1 MKVLL
6 SWLREFAPIEGSPT
20 QIADQMSMLG
30 MAVESMDV
38 FDPMESIVVARVL
51 DLKPHPDADRIQLVD
66 VDPGDGGPLQ
76 ICCGAFN
83 MAVGDLVPLA
93 TIGTVMPNG
102 MEIAKRKMRGEV
114 SNGMLCSAA
123 EIGLGSDHAG
133 IFVLPSDM
141 EVGRPLMAQLGLAGD
156 VLYDLEI
163 NPNRPDAMSV
173 AGVARDL
180 AAQQGVPFA
189 IPAWEVDET
198 GERVEDIASVS
209 IHDPDLCGRFVAR
222 VLRNVTVGVSPI
234 WMRMRL
240 TLCGMRPINSVVD
253 VSNYVMLELG
263 TPNHTYDL
271 DKVPGGHLGVRR
283 AVEGETIT
291 TLDDATRTL
300 RATDGV
306 IVDANDVAIGIAG
319 VMGGASTEIGD
330 STSAVL
336 LEMAWWDERSIA
348 VSSASLGLRSE
359 ASARFERGTDWDLNL
374 NAVNRFCSLLSQQGA
389 TVASGAID
397 VVGNLR
403 PRPVVPVRVARVNH
417 MLGTDLSGD
426 QIVALLEPI
435 GFECELADGVITT
448 TIPTFR
454 PDCEVEIDVIEE
466 VARHHGYE
474 AIDKTVPKS
483 PVAGHLTADQR
494 ARRALKATLAG
505 AGFNEIVPSPFL
517 SPDAVSRSGLD
528 LEAVVRVRNPLAAEE
543 SIMRPSLL
551 PGMLATIAYN
561 HSHRS
566 GDVSLF
572 EIGNTFGLPLG
583 GEVLPNEVAWLA
595 VAVSGADATVAKR
608 VWDMVSASVGI
619 DGATLTNRDDLL
631 GLHPTRAAEISL
643 DGRVVGR
650 LGEVDPGALE
660 SWSIAGRVAW
670 LEVEVAALL
679 GARVESKPYVVVSTQ
694 PTSDIDL
701 AFTVPDDIQASTVEA
716 TLVQAAADEL
726 AAIKL
731 FDVYRGAQVGDGA
744 RSVAWALRL
753 QAADRTLT
761 DSDIAAI
768 RQRCI
773 DAVEKAHGASLR
785 A

>member
-1 MKVLL
+1 M
-6 SWLREFAPIEGSPT
+6 
-20 QIADQMSMLG
+20 
-30 MAVESMDV
+30 
-38 FDPMESIVVARVL
+38 
-51 DLKPHPDADRIQLVD
+51 
-66 VDPGDGGPLQ
+66 
-76 ICCGAFN
+76 
-83 MAVGDLVPLA
+83 
-93 TIGTVMPNG
+93 
-102 MEIAKRKMRGEV
+102 
-114 SNGMLCSAA
+114 
-123 EIGLGSDHAG
+123 
-133 IFVLPSDM
+133 
-141 EVGRPLMAQLGLAGD
+141 
-156 VLYDLEI
+156 
-163 NPNRPDAMSV
+163 
-173 AGVARDL
+173 
-180 AAQQGVPFA
+180 
-189 IPAWEVDET
+189 
-198 GERVEDIASVS
+198 
-209 IHDPDLCGRFVAR
+209 
-222 VLRNVTVGVSPI
+222 
-234 WMRMRL
+234 
-240 TLCGMRPINSVVD
+240 
-253 VSNYVMLELG
+253 
-263 TPNHTYDL
+263 
-271 DKVPGGHLGVRR
+271 
-283 AVEGETIT
+283 
-291 TLDDATRTL
+291 
-300 RATDGV
+300 
-306 IVDANDVAIGIAG
+306 
-319 VMGGASTEIGD
+319 
-330 STSAVL
+330 
-336 LEMAWWDERSIA
+336 
-348 VSSASLGLRSE
+348 
-359 ASARFERGTDWDLNL
+359 
-374 NAVNRFCSLLSQQGA
+374 
-389 TVASGAID
+389 
-397 VVGNLR
+397 
-403 PRPVVPVRVARVNH
+403 
-417 MLGTDLSGD
+417 
-426 QIVALLEPI
+426 
-435 GFECELADGVITT
+435 
-448 TIPTFR
+448 
-454 PDCEVEIDVIEE
+454 
-466 VARHHGYE
+466 ARHHGYE